1 MIAINIRMEYEFRLW
16 PGRVFLFDGIEMLK
30 LLCTVSPPN
39 RIIVGVTFAFFQG
52 NGYTWSTIINT
63 KLQFEDYCLR
73 TSD

>member
-52 NGYTWSTIINT
+52 NH
-63 KLQFEDYCLR
+63 
-73 TSD
+73 SD